1 MSHLEDARGANYS
14 LEVRGKEYPNMIR
27 QAPHNAAGERYR
39 GPRWLI
45 NRERKHFQE
54 ESQPF

>member
-1 MSHLEDARGANYS
+1 MLVGASYS
-14 LEVRGKEYPNMIR
+14 LEVKGMQYPNTIR

-45 NRERKHFQE
+45 NREKKHFQE